1 MLWNNIKLTW
11 KVLQR
16 RKLYSFISLFGI
28 TFTLTILMVFTTAYD
43 FVINPHYPE
52 LKQDRMLYINSI
64 WLHDDNENGGS
75 YMGPPGY
82 ALLDKYVRRMESPE
96 CISINVFMNTQVQ
109 QYINNKKV
117 NLRIKHVDAN
127 FWKILDFEF
136 YAGNA
141 FRQQD
146 IDQAAFVAV
155 VSQATANKY
164 FEEGTDPIGRNI
176 EVDKTSY
183 RVVGVV
189 KEVPL
194 TRLNSSADIWV
205 PLTCTKMNLNDPKL
219 EGNFACM
226 ILAKGKKDFER
237 INMELENQLKKVVFP
252 VSSYQKVIHVHAEP
266 LLEQFVRASPLGGS
280 NKQGMT
286 HFYSLLTIVVLLF
299 MSFPAISLVNLN
311 MNRIM
316 ERISEIGVRKSFGA
330 NKVRL
335 IRQFLME
342 NILITLMGG
351 VLAML
356 VTTMII
362 KGIQYSQ
369 LIPGFELFI
378 NYRILFWGLLYC
390 LAFGVIS
397 GAVPAIKMARMSIVN
412 ALNKRES

>member
-1 MLWNNIKLTW
+1 MLWNNLKLTW

-28 TFTLTILMVFTTAYD
+28 TFTLTILMVFTSAYD
-43 FVINPHYPE
+43 FVVNPNYPD
-52 LKQDRMLYINSI
+52 LKQDRILYINSI
-64 WLHDDNENGGS
+64 WLHSDKENTNS

-82 ALLDKYVRRMESPE
+82 ALLDKYVKRMEIPE
-96 CISINVFMNTQVQ
+96 RISIYSFMNTQVQ

-117 NLRIKHVDAN
+117 KLGIKYVDAE

-136 YAGNA
+136 YSGKA
-141 FRQQD
+141 FSQQQL
-146 IDQAAFVAV
+146 DQTAQVAV
-155 VSQATANKY
+155 ISQTTANKF
-164 FEEGTDPIGRNI
+164 FEDEQNPIGRYI
-176 EVDKTSY
+176 EVDKTTY
-183 RVVGVV
+183 CVVGVV
-189 KEVPL
+189 KNVPIS
-194 TRLNSSADIWV
+194 RMNSNADIWV
-205 PLTCTKMNLNDPKL
+205 PLSCTKKDLNDPKL
-219 EGNFACM
+219 HGDFACM
-226 ILAKGKKDFER
+226 MLAKNETDFDR
-237 INMELENQLKKVVFP
+237 INHELQSQICKIVFP
-252 VSSYQKVIHVHAEP
+252 KPDHQNKIHVHAEGF
-266 LLEQFVRASPLGGS
+266 LEGFVRASPFGGS
-280 NKQGMT
+280 RKPGMLQ
-286 HFYSLLTIVVLLF
+286 FYGLLTGITLLF
-299 MSFPAISLVNLN
+299 LSFPAISLVNLN